1 MRSVIVGTAG
11 HIDHG
16 KTSLVR
22 ALTGVDADR
31 LPEEKRRGIT
41 IDLGFAEL
49 DLADVR
55 VGFVD
60 VPGHERFVKNMLA
73 GAHGIDAVALVVAA
87 DEGVMPQTRE
97 HFDITRLLGISRG
110 LVVITKTDTVEA
122 ELIELVREEI
132 SELVAAS
139 FLEDAPVVA
148 VSSRTGE
155 GLDELKATLRRIALD
170 VAPRASGSVARLP
183 VDRSFTMRGF
193 GAVATGT
200 LVAGEIGEGD
210 ELDLLPAN
218 SRARARGIQVHG
230 RATKRARAGERTA
243 INLAGVE
250 AAEVARGMT
259 LAPAG
264 RLRATQIVDARVEV
278 LASAP
283 RPLRSRARVRVHA
296 GTAEVLA
303 RVQVLEEAGEIA
315 PGSTGFA
322 QLRLESPV
330 VVLPGE
336 RVILRSY
343 SPQRTVA
350 GALVLDAF
358 AQKRRGRERAA
369 SRARLSALVAADE
382 AARLSIFV
390 ESAGAPGLT
399 RADLAA
405 RTGWRD
411 EVLDR
416 ATAEA
421 VRRGEVVDAVGV
433 YLARATLDGLVASA
447 AREVEAH
454 HRREPLS
461 RGLARETLRER
472 VFAHVGGEVF
482 RAALDSAERGGLLVA
497 ERDVVRARAHSLELS
512 GEDARLRESLERIYR
527 EAALEAPTLDEA
539 FARAAE
545 GKRLDR
551 EHARKILQLLIEA
564 GALVRVT
571 SDLFFHRDAL
581 ARLVADLRAHA
592 ARDAA
597 PDRLIDVATF
607 KEIARVSRKYAIPLL
622 EHLDA
627 ARVTR
632 RAGDRRLIL

>member
-1 MRSVIVGTAG
+1 
-11 HIDHG
+11 
-16 KTSLVR
+16 
-22 ALTGVDADR
+22 
-31 LPEEKRRGIT
+31 
-41 IDLGFAEL
+41 
-49 DLADVR
+49 
-55 VGFVD
+55 VD

-122 ELIELVREEI
+122 ELVELVREEI
-132 SELVAAS
+132 AELVAAS

-200 LVAGEIGEGD
+200 LIAGEIGEGD
-210 ELDLLPAN
+210 ELDLLPAS

-259 LAPAG
+259 LAPSG

-330 VVLPGE
+330 VALPGE

-369 SRARLSALVAADE
+369 SRARGWTGSSRRRRARSRRTTGASLCRVGSR
-382 AARLSIFV
+382 ARLCANASSRT
-390 ESAGAPGLT
+390 SAGKSFAPL
-399 RADLAA
+399 
-405 RTGWRD
+405 
-411 EVLDR
+411 
-416 ATAEA
+416 
-421 VRRGEVVDAVGV
+421 
-433 YLARATLDGLVASA
+433 
-447 AREVEAH
+447 
-454 HRREPLS
+454 
-461 RGLARETLRER
+461 
-472 VFAHVGGEVF
+472 
-482 RAALDSAERGGLLVA
+482 
-497 ERDVVRARAHSLELS
+497 
-512 GEDARLRESLERIYR
+512 
-527 EAALEAPTLDEA
+527 
-539 FARAAE
+539 
-545 GKRLDR
+545 
-551 EHARKILQLLIEA
+551 
-564 GALVRVT
+564 
-571 SDLFFHRDAL
+571 
-581 ARLVADLRAHA
+581 
-592 ARDAA
+592 
-597 PDRLIDVATF
+597 
-607 KEIARVSRKYAIPLL
+607 
-622 EHLDA
+622 
-627 ARVTR
+627 
-632 RAGDRRLIL
+632 

>member
-1 MRSVIVGTAG
+1 MKSIIVGTAG

-49 DLADVR
+49 DLGDVR

-97 HFDITRLLGISRG
+97 HFDITRLLNVARG
-110 LVVITKTDTVEA
+110 LVVITKLDTVEA
-122 ELIELVREEI
+122 ELVELVREEI
-132 SELVAAS
+132 AELVAGS
-139 FLEDAPVVA
+139 FLADAPVVA
-148 VSSRTGE
+148 VSSRTGVGVE
-155 GLDELKATLRRIALD
+155 ELKEALRRLALD
-170 VAPRASGSVARLP
+170 AAPRPADTIARLP
-183 VDRSFTMRGF
+183 VDRSFSVRGF

-200 LVAGEIGEGD
+200 LVAGEIAEGD
-210 ELDLLPAN
+210 ELELLPAGV
-218 SRARARGIQVHG
+218 RARARGLQVHG
-230 RATKRARAGERTA
+230 RATKLARAGERTA
-243 INLAGVE
+243 INLGGVE
-250 AAEVARGMT
+250 ASAVTRGMT

-264 RLRATQIVDARVEV
+264 RLRPTQIIDARVEV

-303 RVQVLEEAGEIA
+303 RVQVLEDGGEIA
-315 PGSTGFA
+315 PGAAGFA

-330 VVLPGE
+330 VALPCE
-336 RVILRSY
+336 RFILRSY
-343 SPQRTVA
+343 SPQQTVA

-358 AQKRRGRERAA
+358 AQKRRGRERVAA
-369 SRARLSALVAADE
+369 RARLAALAGADR
-382 AARLSIFV
+382 AGRLSLFV
-390 ESAGAPGLT
+390 ASAGAPGLT
-399 RADLAA
+399 RACLAA

-411 EVLDR
+411 EVL
-416 ATAEA
+416 AEA
-421 VRRGEVVDAVGV
+421 SAEAARRGAVFDAEGV
-433 YLARATLDGLVASA
+433 YLSRETLDGLVAAAASA
-447 AREVEAH
+447 VEAH
-454 HRREPLS
+454 HRREPLQ

-482 RAALDSAERGGLLVA
+482 RAALAAAEREGLLVA
-497 ERDVVRARAHSLELS
+497 ERDVVRARTHSLELS
-512 GEDARLRESLERIYR
+512 AEDERLRESLERIYR

-539 FARAAE
+539 FALAAA
-545 GKRLDR
+545 GHTLDR
-551 EHARKILQLLIEA
+551 EHARKILQLLIDV
-564 GALVRVT
+564 GVLVRVT
-571 SDLFFHRDAL
+571 ADLFCHRDAL
-581 ARLVADLRAHA
+581 DQLVANLRAHV
-592 ARDAA
+592 ARPGAT
-597 PDRLIDVATF
+597 DRLIDVATF
-607 KEIARVSRKYAIPLL
+607 KDLARVSRKYAIPLL
-622 EHLDA
+622 EHLDG

-632 RAGDRRLIL
+632 RAGDRRLVL